1 MKKHLPY
8 PWFPQNR
15 VQIFYLLICL
25 FEKLSQEL
33 RMGDR
38 GHKIRKEEE
47 LIKEFVDYR
56 YQ

>member
-15 VQIFYLLICL
+15 VQIFYLLSL
-25 FEKLSQEL
+25 FWKLSQEL
-33 RMGDR
+33 RMRDR
-38 GHKIRKEEE
+38 GCKIRKEE
-47 LIKEFVDYR
+47 LIKEFVDYS